1 MAQLLNN
8 SYKSIT
14 NTAWVHV
21 TLWNVFFCT
30 PLIVLLIIKHEHVTF
45 DRKRIS
51 MLKGDSYV
59 TNDMNCKFTKLW
71 KTHSYFLTINE
82 ILWNLCT
89 FLWEHGINLRINYI
103 LTKNTIKEN
112 LEETIFTVW
121 LEKKET
127 FIVYS
132 FETGWILPTE
142 VNIFRYNQCSYVDC
156 NSSVCCRVYVLVYQ
170 LLLLFVSYV
179 ICNVGIFV
187 DF

>member
-1 MAQLLNN
+1 MEC
-8 SYKSIT
+8 
-14 NTAWVHV
+14 
-21 TLWNVFFCT
+21 VFFCT
-30 PLIVLLIIKHEHVTF
+30 PLIVLLIIKHEHFTF

-51 MLKGDSYV
+51 MLKDDSYI

-89 FLWEHGINLRINYI
+89 FLWKDGINYFYCVAR
-103 LTKNTIKEN
+103 KKEN
-112 LEETIFTVW
+112 
-121 LEKKET
+121 
-127 FIVYS
+127 FIAYS

-156 NSSVCCRVYVLVYQ
+156 NPSVCCRVYLLVYQ

-179 ICNVGIFV
+179 VCNVGIFV